1 MATSGVAALFEGNVM
16 IQYRKILPAAVAFS
30 LAGAAHAQTAPPV
43 ATSDTSDND
52 IVVADYHAAPDIV
65 VAARVPQF
73 PDQVGQAVTVLT
85 RADIERRQ
93 TIVLSDLLATTPG
106 VTVSRTGGIGTV
118 TAVRIRG
125 AEGEQTLTI
134 IDGIRVNDP
143 SSPGGAFDFGTLLAG
158 SIDRIEVLRGP
169 NSVPWGSQ
177 AIGGVI
183 NIVTATPTTGVQA
196 RGQVEYGAH
205 DQVYVNAGL
214 SGGTGPLTAAFNGG
228 YLSTDGISAAANGTE
243 RDGFRQYGATGK
255 VGLELAPGIGLDLR
269 GYYAD
274 SRTHYDAAFPAPN
287 FVVSDSPAYSTAK
300 ESYGYV
306 GAHANLFDDRFHNRV
321 AFTIADIKRDNFDAP
336 DSPVSF
342 FSRGR
347 TERFEYQG
355 DFKVIEQLR
364 IVGGAEHE
372 NSRFNDGS
380 TFASTGITS
389 VYGEAIVNPIRQ
401 LTITGGVRH
410 DDHRTFGSRTT
421 FGADAA
427 LALDTG
433 TTLRASYGEGF
444 KAPTLY
450 QLYSFYGNTTL
461 APETAQSYDVGIQ
474 QRLLSNQVS
483 ASVAYF
489 HRDTRNQID
498 FASCPAAQVTVVTS
512 ICFQRPFGVYN
523 NIARTRSE
531 GVEVEL
537 ALRPV
542 ETLTVTGNY
551 SYIDAKNRSAGANL
565 GKDLAR
571 RPKQTVSVSGDY
583 RFPFGLSIGG
593 TVSHVGDSFDNAGN
607 SVRLDG
613 YVLAGFGAE
622 MAIGRRLSVY
632 GRIDNAFDE
641 KYRTVANYGT
651 DGRTAFGGIRVK
663 LD

>member
-1 MATSGVAALFEGNVM
+1 MSNKYKYVIAGVVLG
-16 IQYRKILPAAVAFS
+16 
-30 LAGAAHAQTAPPV
+30 LASAAHAQTTTPP
-43 ATSDTSDND
+43 
-52 IVVADYHAAPDIV
+52 AAPDQADNEIV
-65 VAARVPQF
+65 IDERPAARRAEPDIIVAARVPQNNNEL
-73 PDQVGQAVTVLT
+73 GQAVTVLT

-93 TIVLSDLLATTPG
+93 TVVLSDLLATTPG
-106 VTVSRTGGIGTV
+106 VTVSRTGGIGTL

-125 AEGEQTLTI
+125 AEGDQTLTI

-143 SSPGGAFDFGTLLAG
+143 SSTGGAFDFGTLLAG
-158 SIDRIEVLRGP
+158 SIDRIEILRGP

-177 AIGGVI
+177 AIGGVV
-183 NIVTATPTTGVQA
+183 NIVTATPTQGLHA
-196 RGQVEYGAH
+196 RGNIEYGSH
-205 DQVYVNAGL
+205 DTLYANAGL
-214 SGGTGPLTAAFNGG
+214 SGGTGPLTAAFTGG
-228 YLSTDGISAAANGTE
+228 YLRTDGISAAANGTE

-255 VGLELAPGIGLDLR
+255 VGLEITPDIGIDLR

-274 SRTHYDAAFPAPN
+274 SRTQYDAAFPAPN
-287 FVVSDSPAYSTAK
+287 YVVSDSPAYSTAK
-300 ESYGYV
+300 EAYGYV

-336 DSPVSF
+336 ATPVSF

-347 TERFEYQG
+347 TERYEYQG
-355 DFKVIEQLR
+355 DFQLIDQLR

-389 VYGEAIVNPIRQ
+389 VYGEAIAKPVRQ

-410 DDHRTFGSRTT
+410 DDHRTFGAHTT

-450 QLYSFYGNTTL
+450 QLYSFYGTRSL
-461 APETAQSYDVGIQ
+461 KPETARSYDAGIQ
-474 QRLLSNQVS
+474 QRLLGGQVS
-483 ASVAYF
+483 VSVTYF
-489 HRDTRNQID
+489 HRDTTNQID
-498 FASCPAAQVTVVTS
+498 FDLNTFTYQ
-512 ICFQRPFGVYN
+512 
-523 NIARTRSE
+523 NIARTRAE

-537 ALRPV
+537 ALHPV
-542 ETLTVTGNY
+542 QALTVTGNY
-551 SYIDAKNRSAGANL
+551 SYIDAKNRSAGANF

-571 RPKQTVSVSGDY
+571 RPKQTVSVSADY
-583 RFPFGLSIGG
+583 AFPFGLSLGG

-613 YVLAGFGAE
+613 YVLAGFRAE
-622 MAIGRRLSVY
+622 MAIGHRLSVY

-651 DGRTAFGGIRVK
+651 DGRAVYGGIRVK

>member
-1 MATSGVAALFEGNVM
+1 M
-16 IQYRKILPAAVAFS
+16 IQYRKMIPTVLALGF
-30 LAGAAHAQTAPPV
+30 AGAAQAQTAPV
-43 ATSDTSDND
+43 APTQDGSATD
-52 IVVADYHAAPDIV
+52 IVIADLRTEPDIV
-65 VAARVPQF
+65 VAARVPQYSY
-73 PDQVGQAVTVLT
+73 QVGQAVTVLT
-85 RADIERRQ
+85 RAEIERRQ

-158 SIDRIEVLRGP
+158 SIDRVEVLRGP

-183 NIVTATPTTGVQA
+183 NIVTATPTEGVQA
-196 RGQVEYGAH
+196 RGQIEYGAH
-205 DQVYVNAGL
+205 DSLYANAGL

-228 YLSTDGISAAANGTE
+228 YLRTDGISAAANGTE

-255 VGLELAPGIGLDLR
+255 VGLELAPGIGIDLR

-274 SRTHYDAAFPAPN
+274 SRTMIDGFPAPN
-287 FVVSDSPAYSTAK
+287 YTLADTPEYSTSK
-300 ESYGYV
+300 EAYGYV
-306 GAHANLFDDRFHNRV
+306 GAHANLFDDRFRNRV

-336 DSPVSF
+336 NTPVSF

-355 DFKVIEQLR
+355 DFRVIDQLR
-364 IVGGAEHE
+364 IVGGVEHE
-372 NSRFNDGS
+372 DSRFNDGG

-389 VYGEAIVNPIRQ
+389 VYGEAIVNPVRQ

-433 TTLRASYGEGF
+433 TTFRASYGEGF

-450 QLYSFYGNTTL
+450 QLYSFYGNTSL
-461 APETAQSYDVGIQ
+461 VPETARSYDVGIQ
-474 QRLLSNQVS
+474 QRLLGNQVS
-483 ASVAYF
+483 ASVTYF
-489 HRDTRNQID
+489 HRDTKNQID

-512 ICFQRPFGVYN
+512 ICYQRPFGVYN
-523 NIARTRSE
+523 NIAKTQAE

-537 ALRPV
+537 ALHPV
-542 ETLTVTGNY
+542 EALTVTGNY

-571 RPKQTVSVSGDY
+571 RPKQTLSMSADY

-593 TVSHVGDSFDNAGN
+593 TVAHVGDSFDNAGN
-607 SVRLDG
+607 TVRLDG
-613 YVLAGFGAE
+613 FVLAGFRAE

-641 KYRTVANYGT
+641 TYRTVAGYGT
-651 DGRTAFGGIRVK
+651 DGRAAFGGIRVK

>member
-1 MATSGVAALFEGNVM
+1 M
-16 IQYRKILPAAVAFS
+16 IHYRKLLPTVLAFGF
-30 LAGAAHAQTAPPV
+30 AGAAQAQTTPPV
-43 ATSDTSDND
+43 TQDDSSAND
-52 IVVADYHAAPDIV
+52 MVVADSRIEPDIV
-65 VAARVPQF
+65 VAARVPQYSY
-73 PDQVGQAVTVLT
+73 QVGQAVTVLT

-106 VTVSRTGGIGTV
+106 VTVTRNGGIGTI

-158 SIDRIEVLRGP
+158 SIDRIEILRGP

-177 AIGGVI
+177 AIGGVV
-183 NIVTATPTTGVQA
+183 NIVTATPSQGAQA
-196 RGQVEYGAH
+196 RGQIEYGAH
-205 DQVYVNAGL
+205 NSLYANAGL
-214 SGGTGPLTAAFNGG
+214 SGGTGALTAAFNGG
-228 YLSTDGISAAANGTE
+228 YLRTDGISAAANGTE

-255 VGLELAPGIGLDLR
+255 VGVELAPGIGIDLR

-274 SRTHYDAAFPAPN
+274 SRTQYDSAFPPPN
-287 FVVSDSPAYSTAK
+287 YVVSDSPAYSTAK
-300 ESYGYV
+300 EAYGYA
-306 GAHANLFDDRFHNRV
+306 GAHANLFDDRFRNRV

-336 DSPVSF
+336 NTPVSF

-355 DFKVIEQLR
+355 DFKVIDQLR

-372 NSRFNDGS
+372 DSRFNDGS
-380 TFASTGITS
+380 TFAATGITS
-389 VYGEAIVNPIRQ
+389 AYGEAIVNPVRQ

-410 DDHRTFGSRTT
+410 DDHRTFGGHTT

-450 QLYSFYGNTTL
+450 QLYSFYGTRSL
-461 APETAQSYDVGIQ
+461 VPETARSYDVGIQ
-474 QRLLSNQVS
+474 QRLLGNQVS
-483 ASVAYF
+483 ASVTYF
-489 HRDTRNQID
+489 HRDTKNQID
-498 FASCPAAQVTVVTS
+498 FDLGTFTYQ
-512 ICFQRPFGVYN
+512 
-523 NIARTRSE
+523 NIAQTRAE

-542 ETLTVTGNY
+542 EALTVTGNY
-551 SYIDAKNRSAGANL
+551 SYIDAKNRSTGTNF
-565 GKDLAR
+565 GRDLAR
-571 RPKQTVSVSGDY
+571 RPKQTLSVSADY
-583 RFPFGLSIGG
+583 RFAFGLSVGG

-607 SVRLDG
+607 TVRLDG
-613 YVLAGFGAE
+613 YVLAGFRAE
-622 MAIGRRLSVY
+622 MAIGHRLSVY
-632 GRIDNAFDE
+632 GRIDNAFNE
-641 KYRTVANYGT
+641 KYQTVANYGT
-651 DGRTAFGGIRVK
+651 DGRAAFGGIRVK

>member
-1 MATSGVAALFEGNVM
+1 MIVFQKLIPAALALG
-16 IQYRKILPAAVAFS
+16 
-30 LAGAAHAQTAPPV
+30 LAGTAHAQTAP
-43 ATSDTSDND
+43 AAK
-52 IVVADYHAAPDIV
+52 ADESGTIDVIIADERAEPDII
-65 VAARVPQF
+65 VAARVPQSSS
-73 PDQVGQAVTVLT
+73 QVGQAVTVLT
-85 RADIERRQ
+85 RAELERRQ
-93 TIVLSDLLATTPG
+93 TIVLSDVLATTPG
-106 VTVSRTGGIGTV
+106 VTVSRTGGVGTV

-158 SIDRIEVLRGP
+158 SIDRVEVLRGP

-177 AIGGVI
+177 AIGGVV
-183 NIVTATPTTGVQA
+183 NVTTASPTQGLQA
-196 RGQVEYGAH
+196 RGRIEYGSH
-205 DQVYVNAGL
+205 DSVYANAGL
-214 SGGTGPLTAAFNGG
+214 SGGTGPLTASFNGG
-228 YLSTDGISAAANGTE
+228 YTRTDGISAAANGTE

-255 VGLELAPGIGLDLR
+255 VGLELAPGIGIDLR

-274 SRTHYDAAFPAPN
+274 SRTHYDSAFPAPT

-300 ESYGYV
+300 EAYGYV
-306 GAHANLFDDRFHNRV
+306 GAHANLLDDRFRNRI

-336 DSPVSF
+336 ATPVSF

-355 DFKVIEQLR
+355 DFRVNDQVRL
-364 IVGGAEHE
+364 VGGAEYE

-389 VYGEAIVNPIRQ
+389 VYGEAIVNPVRQ

-433 TTLRASYGEGF
+433 TTFRASYGEGF

-450 QLYSFYGNTTL
+450 QLYSFYGNTSL
-461 APETAQSYDVGIQ
+461 APETARSYDVGIQ
-474 QRLLSNQVS
+474 QRLLGNQVS
-483 ASVAYF
+483 ASVTYF
-489 HRDTRNQID
+489 HRDTKNQID
-498 FASCPAAQVTVVTS
+498 FASCPAAQTTVVTS

-523 NIARTRSE
+523 NIAKARAE

-537 ALRPV
+537 TLRPV
-542 ETLTVTGNY
+542 EAFTVTGNY
-551 SYIDAKNRSAGANL
+551 SYIDAKNRSVGSNL

-571 RPKQTVSVSGDY
+571 RPKQTMSLLADY
-583 RFPFGLSIGG
+583 RFPIGLSIGG
-593 TVSHVGDSFDNAGN
+593 TVTHVGDSFDNAGN
-607 SVRLDG
+607 TVRLDG
-613 YVLAGFGAE
+613 YVLAGFRAE
-622 MAIGRRLSVY
+622 MPIGQRLVVY

-641 KYRTVANYGT
+641 RYRTVANYGT
-651 DGRTAFGGIRVK
+651 DGRTVSGGIRVK

>member
-1 MATSGVAALFEGNVM
+1 M
-16 IQYRKILPAAVAFS
+16 IHYRKLLPTVLALGF
-30 LAGAAHAQTAPPV
+30 AGAAQAQTTPPV
-43 ATSDTSDND
+43 TQDDSSAND
-52 IVVADYHAAPDIV
+52 MVVADSRIEPDIV
-65 VAARVPQF
+65 VAARVPQYSY
-73 PDQVGQAVTVLT
+73 QVGQAVTVLT
-85 RADIERRQ
+85 RAEIERRQ

-106 VTVSRTGGIGTV
+106 VTVTRNGGIGTI

-158 SIDRIEVLRGP
+158 SIDRIEILRGP

-177 AIGGVI
+177 AIGGVV
-183 NIVTATPTTGVQA
+183 NIVTATPSQGAQA
-196 RGQVEYGAH
+196 RGQIEYGAH
-205 DQVYVNAGL
+205 NSLYANAGL
-214 SGGTGPLTAAFNGG
+214 SGGTGALTAAFNGG
-228 YLSTDGISAAANGTE
+228 YLRTDGISAAANGTE

-255 VGLELAPGIGLDLR
+255 VGVELAPGIGIDLR

-274 SRTHYDAAFPAPN
+274 SRTQYDSAFPPPN
-287 FVVSDSPAYSTAK
+287 YVVSDSPAYSTAK
-300 ESYGYV
+300 EAYGYA
-306 GAHANLFDDRFHNRV
+306 GAHANLFDDRFRNRV

-336 DSPVSF
+336 KTPVSF

-355 DFKVIEQLR
+355 DFKVIDQLR

-372 NSRFNDGS
+372 DSRFNDGS
-380 TFASTGITS
+380 TFAATGITS
-389 VYGEAIVNPIRQ
+389 AYGEAIVNPVRQ

-410 DDHRTFGSRTT
+410 DDHRTFGGHTT

-450 QLYSFYGNTTL
+450 QLYSFYGTRSL
-461 APETAQSYDVGIQ
+461 VPETARSYDVGIQ
-474 QRLLSNQVS
+474 QRLLGNQVS
-483 ASVAYF
+483 ASVTYF
-489 HRDTRNQID
+489 HRDTKNQID
-498 FASCPAAQVTVVTS
+498 FDLGTFTYQ
-512 ICFQRPFGVYN
+512 
-523 NIARTRSE
+523 NIAQTRAE

-542 ETLTVTGNY
+542 EALTVTGNY
-551 SYIDAKNRSAGANL
+551 SYIDAKNRSTGTNF
-565 GKDLAR
+565 GRDLAR
-571 RPKQTVSVSGDY
+571 RPKQTLSVSADY
-583 RFPFGLSIGG
+583 RFAFGLSVGG

-607 SVRLDG
+607 TVRLDG
-613 YVLAGFGAE
+613 YVLAGFRAE
-622 MAIGRRLSVY
+622 MAIGHRLSVY
-632 GRIDNAFDE
+632 GRIDNAFNE
-641 KYRTVANYGT
+641 KYQTVANYGT
-651 DGRTAFGGIRVK
+651 DGRAAFGGIRVK

>member
-1 MATSGVAALFEGNVM
+1 MLALGF
-16 IQYRKILPAAVAFS
+16 
-30 LAGAAHAQTAPPV
+30 AGAAQAQTTPPV
-43 ATSDTSDND
+43 TQDDSSAND
-52 IVVADYHAAPDIV
+52 MVVADSRIEPDIV
-65 VAARVPQF
+65 VAARVPQYSY
-73 PDQVGQAVTVLT
+73 QVGQAVTVLT
-85 RADIERRQ
+85 RAEIERRQ

-106 VTVSRTGGIGTV
+106 VTVTRNGGIGTI

-158 SIDRIEVLRGP
+158 SIDRIEILRGP

-177 AIGGVI
+177 AIGGVV
-183 NIVTATPTTGVQA
+183 NIVTATPSQGAQA
-196 RGQVEYGAH
+196 RGQIEYGAH
-205 DQVYVNAGL
+205 NSLYANAGL
-214 SGGTGPLTAAFNGG
+214 SGGTGALTAAFNGG
-228 YLSTDGISAAANGTE
+228 YLRTDGISAAANGTE

-255 VGLELAPGIGLDLR
+255 VGVELAPGIGIDLR

-274 SRTHYDAAFPAPN
+274 SRTQYDSAFPPPN
-287 FVVSDSPAYSTAK
+287 YVVSDSPAYSTAK
-300 ESYGYV
+300 EAYGYA
-306 GAHANLFDDRFHNRV
+306 GAHANLFDDRFRNRV

-336 DSPVSF
+336 NTPVSF

-355 DFKVIEQLR
+355 DFKVIDQLR

-372 NSRFNDGS
+372 DSRFNDGS
-380 TFASTGITS
+380 TFAATGITS
-389 VYGEAIVNPIRQ
+389 AYGEAIVNPVRQ

-410 DDHRTFGSRTT
+410 DDHRTFGGHTT

-450 QLYSFYGNTTL
+450 QLYSFYGTRSL
-461 APETAQSYDVGIQ
+461 VPETARSYDVGIQ
-474 QRLLSNQVS
+474 QRLLGNQVS
-483 ASVAYF
+483 ASVTYF
-489 HRDTRNQID
+489 HRDTKNQID
-498 FASCPAAQVTVVTS
+498 FDLGTFTYQ
-512 ICFQRPFGVYN
+512 
-523 NIARTRSE
+523 NIAQTRAE

-542 ETLTVTGNY
+542 EALTVTGNY
-551 SYIDAKNRSAGANL
+551 SYIDAKNRSTGTNF
-565 GKDLAR
+565 GRDLAR
-571 RPKQTVSVSGDY
+571 RPKQTLSVSADY
-583 RFPFGLSIGG
+583 RFAFGLSVGG

-607 SVRLDG
+607 TVRLDG
-613 YVLAGFGAE
+613 YVLAGFRAE
-622 MAIGRRLSVY
+622 MAIGHRLSVY
-632 GRIDNAFDE
+632 GRIDNAFNE
-641 KYRTVANYGT
+641 KYQTVANYGT
-651 DGRTAFGGIRVK
+651 DGRAAFGGIRVK

>member
-1 MATSGVAALFEGNVM
+1 M
-16 IQYRKILPAAVAFS
+16 IHYRKLLPTVLALGF
-30 LAGAAHAQTAPPV
+30 AGAAQAQTTPPV
-43 ATSDTSDND
+43 TQDDSSAND
-52 IVVADYHAAPDIV
+52 MVVADSRIEPDIV
-65 VAARVPQF
+65 VAARVPQYSY
-73 PDQVGQAVTVLT
+73 QVGQAVTVLT
-85 RADIERRQ
+85 RAEIERRQ

-106 VTVSRTGGIGTV
+106 VTVTRNGGIGTI

-158 SIDRIEVLRGP
+158 SIDRIEILRGP

-177 AIGGVI
+177 AIGGVV
-183 NIVTATPTTGVQA
+183 NIVTATPSQGAQA
-196 RGQVEYGAH
+196 RGQIEYGAH
-205 DQVYVNAGL
+205 NSLYANAGL
-214 SGGTGPLTAAFNGG
+214 SGGTGALTAAFNGG
-228 YLSTDGISAAANGTE
+228 YLRTDGISAAANGTE

-255 VGLELAPGIGLDLR
+255 VGVELAPGIGIDLR

-274 SRTHYDAAFPAPN
+274 SRTQYDSAFPPPN
-287 FVVSDSPAYSTAK
+287 YVVSDSPAYSTAK
-300 ESYGYV
+300 EAYGYA
-306 GAHANLFDDRFHNRV
+306 GAHANLFDDRFRNRV

-336 DSPVSF
+336 NTPVSF

-355 DFKVIEQLR
+355 DFKVIDQLR

-372 NSRFNDGS
+372 DSRFNDGS
-380 TFASTGITS
+380 TFAATGITS
-389 VYGEAIVNPIRQ
+389 AYGEAIVNPVRQ

-410 DDHRTFGSRTT
+410 DDHRTFGGHTT

-450 QLYSFYGNTTL
+450 QLYSFYGTRSL
-461 APETAQSYDVGIQ
+461 VPETARSYDVGIQ
-474 QRLLSNQVS
+474 QRLLGNQVS
-483 ASVAYF
+483 ASVTYF
-489 HRDTRNQID
+489 HRDTKNQID
-498 FASCPAAQVTVVTS
+498 FDLGTFTYQ
-512 ICFQRPFGVYN
+512 
-523 NIARTRSE
+523 NIAQTRAE

-542 ETLTVTGNY
+542 EALTVTGNY
-551 SYIDAKNRSAGANL
+551 SYIDAKNRSTGTNF
-565 GKDLAR
+565 GRDLAR
-571 RPKQTVSVSGDY
+571 RPKQTLSVSADY
-583 RFPFGLSIGG
+583 RFAFGLSVGG

-607 SVRLDG
+607 TVRLDG
-613 YVLAGFGAE
+613 YVLAGFRAE
-622 MAIGRRLSVY
+622 MAIGHRLSVY
-632 GRIDNAFDE
+632 GRIDNAFNE
-641 KYRTVANYGT
+641 KYQTVANYGT
-651 DGRTAFGGIRVK
+651 DGRAAFGGIRVK

>member
-1 MATSGVAALFEGNVM
+1 M
-16 IQYRKILPAAVAFS
+16 IHYRKLLPTVLALGF
-30 LAGAAHAQTAPPV
+30 AGAAQAQTTPPV
-43 ATSDTSDND
+43 TQDDSSAND
-52 IVVADYHAAPDIV
+52 IVVADSRIEPDIV
-65 VAARVPQF
+65 VAARVPQYSY
-73 PDQVGQAVTVLT
+73 QVGQAVTVLT
-85 RADIERRQ
+85 RAEIERRQ

-106 VTVSRTGGIGTV
+106 VTVTRNGGIGTI

-158 SIDRIEVLRGP
+158 SIDRVEILRGP

-177 AIGGVI
+177 AIGGVV
-183 NIVTATPTTGVQA
+183 NIVTATPSQGAQA
-196 RGQVEYGAH
+196 RGQIEYGAH
-205 DQVYVNAGL
+205 NSLYANAGL
-214 SGGTGPLTAAFNGG
+214 SGGTGALTAAFNGG
-228 YLSTDGISAAANGTE
+228 YLRTDGISAAANGTE

-255 VGLELAPGIGLDLR
+255 VGVELAPGIRIDLR

-274 SRTHYDAAFPAPN
+274 SRTQYDSAFPPPN
-287 FVVSDSPAYSTAK
+287 YVVSDSPAYSTAK
-300 ESYGYV
+300 EAYGYA
-306 GAHANLFDDRFHNRV
+306 GAHANLFDDRFRNRV

-336 DSPVSF
+336 NAPVSF

-355 DFKVIEQLR
+355 DFKLIDQVR

-372 NSRFNDGS
+372 DSRFNDGS
-380 TFASTGITS
+380 TFAATGITS
-389 VYGEAIVNPIRQ
+389 VYGEAIVNPVRQ

-410 DDHRTFGSRTT
+410 DDHRTFGRHTT

-450 QLYSFYGNTTL
+450 QLYSFYGTRSL
-461 APETAQSYDVGIQ
+461 VPETARSYDVGIQ
-474 QRLLSNQVS
+474 QRLLGNQVS
-483 ASVAYF
+483 ASVTYF
-489 HRDTRNQID
+489 HRDTKNQID
-498 FASCPAAQVTVVTS
+498 FDLGTFTYQ
-512 ICFQRPFGVYN
+512 
-523 NIARTRSE
+523 NIAQTRAE

-542 ETLTVTGNY
+542 EALTVTGNY
-551 SYIDAKNRSAGANL
+551 SYIDAKNRSTGTNF
-565 GKDLAR
+565 GRDLAR
-571 RPKQTVSVSGDY
+571 RPKQTLSVSADY
-583 RFPFGLSIGG
+583 RFAFGLSVGG

-607 SVRLDG
+607 TVRLDG
-613 YVLAGFGAE
+613 YVLAGFRAE
-622 MAIGRRLSVY
+622 MAIGHRLSVY
-632 GRIDNAFDE
+632 GRIDNAFNE
-641 KYRTVANYGT
+641 KYQTVANYGT
-651 DGRTAFGGIRVK
+651 DGRAAFGGIRVK

>member
-1 MATSGVAALFEGNVM
+1 MSNKHKYLIAAAALN
-16 IQYRKILPAAVAFS
+16 LAAT
-30 LAGAAHAQTAPPV
+30 AHAQSSPPS
-43 ATSDTSDND
+43 ATPDQSDND
-52 IVVADYHAAPDIV
+52 IVVADSRIEPDII
-65 VAARVPQF
+65 VAARVPQY
-73 PDQVGQAVTVLT
+73 QYELGQAVTVLT

-93 TIVLSDLLATTPG
+93 TVVLSDLLATTPG

-118 TAVRIRG
+118 TALRIRG

-158 SIDRIEVLRGP
+158 SIDRIEILRGP

-177 AIGGVI
+177 AIGGVV
-183 NIVTATPTTGVQA
+183 NITTARPTQGLQA
-196 RGQVEYGAH
+196 RGSVEYGSH
-205 DQVYVNAGL
+205 DSVYANAGL
-214 SGGTGPLTAAFNGG
+214 SGGTGPVTAALTGG
-228 YLSTDGISAAANGTE
+228 YLRTDGISAAANGTE

-255 VGLELAPGIGLDLR
+255 VGLEITPDIGIDLR

-274 SRTHYDAAFPAPN
+274 SRTEYDAAFPAPMY
-287 FVVSDSPAYSTAK
+287 VVSDSPAYSTAK
-300 ESYGYV
+300 EAYGYV

-321 AFTIADIKRDNFDAP
+321 AFTIADIKRDNYDAP
-336 DSPVSF
+336 ATPVSF
-342 FSRGR
+342 YSRGR
-347 TERFEYQG
+347 TERYEYQG
-355 DFKVIEQLR
+355 DFQVIDQLR

-389 VYGEAIVNPIRQ
+389 VYGEAIAKPVRQ
-401 LTITGGVRH
+401 LTVTGGVRH
-410 DDHRTFGSRTT
+410 DDHRTFGAHTT

-450 QLYSFYGNTTL
+450 QLYSFYGTRSL
-461 APETAQSYDVGIQ
+461 KPETARSYDVGIQ
-474 QRLLSNQVS
+474 QRLLGGQVS
-483 ASVAYF
+483 ASVTYF
-489 HRDTRNQID
+489 HRDTTNQID
-498 FASCPAAQVTVVTS
+498 FDLNTFTYQ
-512 ICFQRPFGVYN
+512 
-523 NIARTRSE
+523 NIARTRAE
-531 GVEVEL
+531 GVEVEI
-537 ALRPV
+537 ALHPV
-542 ETLTVTGNY
+542 QALSVTGNY
-551 SYIDAKNRSAGANL
+551 SYIDAKNRSPGTNF

-571 RPKQTVSVSGDY
+571 RPKQTVSVSADY
-583 RFPFGLSIGG
+583 VFPFGLSVGG

-613 YVLAGFGAE
+613 YVLAGFRAE
-622 MAIGRRLSVY
+622 MAIGHRLSVY

-651 DGRTAFGGIRVK
+651 DGRAAYGGIRVK

>member
-1 MATSGVAALFEGNVM
+1 M
-16 IQYRKILPAAVAFS
+16 IHYRKILPAALAFG
-30 LAGAAHAQTAPPV
+30 LAGTAQAQTTPSV
-43 ATSDTSDND
+43 ATDTDATND
-52 IVVADYHAAPDIV
+52 IVIADSRIEPDII
-65 VAARVPQF
+65 VAARVPQYSY
-73 PDQVGQAVTVLT
+73 QVGQAVTVLT
-85 RADIERRQ
+85 RAEIERRQ

-106 VTVSRTGGIGTV
+106 VTVTRTGGIGTV

-177 AIGGVI
+177 AIGGVV
-183 NIVTATPTTGVQA
+183 NIVTASPTGGVQA
-196 RGQVEYGAH
+196 RGRIEYGSH
-205 DQVYVNAGL
+205 DSVYANAGL
-214 SGGTGPLTAAFNGG
+214 SGGAGPLTASFNGG
-228 YLSTDGISAAANGTE
+228 YTRTDGISAAANGTE

-255 VGLELAPGIGLDLR
+255 VGLEVAPGIGIDLR

-274 SRTHYDAAFPAPN
+274 SRTQYDAAFPAPN
-287 FVVSDSPAYSTAK
+287 YVVSDSPAYSTAK
-300 ESYGYV
+300 EANGYV
-306 GAHANLFDDRFHNRV
+306 GAHANLLDDRFRNRI

-336 DSPVSF
+336 STPVSF

-355 DFKVIEQLR
+355 DFKIIDQVR
-364 IVGGAEHE
+364 IVGGVEHE

-380 TFASTGITS
+380 TFASTAITS
-389 VYGEAIVNPIRQ
+389 VYGEAIVTPIRQ

-410 DDHRTFGSRTT
+410 DDHRTFGTRTT

-433 TTLRASYGEGF
+433 TTFRASYGEGF

-450 QLYSFYGNTTL
+450 QLYSFYGNTRL
-461 APETAQSYDVGIQ
+461 APETARSYDVGIQ
-474 QRLLSNQVS
+474 QRLLGNQVS
-483 ASVAYF
+483 ASVTYF

-498 FASCPAAQVTVVTS
+498 FASCPAAVVTVVSS
-512 ICFQRPFGVYN
+512 ICYQRPFGVYN
-523 NIARTRSE
+523 NIAKASAE

-537 ALRPV
+537 AVRPV
-542 ETLTVTGNY
+542 EALTVTGNY
-551 SYIDAKNRSAGANL
+551 SYIDAKNRSSGATL

-571 RPKQTVSVSGDY
+571 RPKQTVSLSGDY

-607 SVRLDG
+607 TVRLDG
-613 YVLAGFGAE
+613 YVLAGFRAE

-651 DGRTAFGGIRVK
+651 DGRAAFGGIRVK

>member
-1 MATSGVAALFEGNVM
+1 MIHYRNLIPAALALG
-16 IQYRKILPAAVAFS
+16 
-30 LAGAAHAQTAPPV
+30 LAGTAHAQTAPTAKADEPG
-43 ATSDTSDND
+43 SND
-52 IVVADYHAAPDIV
+52 IVVADSRVAPDII

-73 PDQVGQAVTVLT
+73 SNQVGQAVTVLT
-85 RADIERRQ
+85 RAELERRQ
-93 TIVLSDLLATTPG
+93 TIVLSDVLATTPG
-106 VTVSRTGGIGTV
+106 VTVSRTGGVGGV

-134 IDGIRVNDP
+134 IDGVRVNDP
-143 SSPGGAFDFGTLLAG
+143 SSPGGAFDFGKLIAG

-177 AIGGVI
+177 AIGGVV
-183 NIVTATPTTGVQA
+183 NIVTASPTEGLQA
-196 RGQVEYGAH
+196 RGRIEYGSH
-205 DQVYVNAGL
+205 DSLFANAGL
-214 SGGTGPLTAAFNGG
+214 SGGTGPLTASFNGG
-228 YLSTDGISAAANGTE
+228 YLRTDGISAAASGTE
-243 RDGFRQYGATGK
+243 PDGFRQYGATGK
-255 VGLELAPGIGLDLR
+255 VGLELAPGVGIDLR

-274 SRTHYDAAFPAPN
+274 SRTQYDAAFPPPN
-287 FVVSDSPAYSTAK
+287 FVVGDSPAYSTAK
-300 ESYGYV
+300 EAYGYI
-306 GAHANLFDDRFHNRV
+306 GAHANLIDDRFRNRV

-336 DSPVSF
+336 ATPVSF

-355 DFKVIEQLR
+355 DFRVNDQLR
-364 IVGGAEHE
+364 FVGGAEHE

-389 VYGEAIVNPIRQ
+389 VYGEAIVTPVRQ

-410 DDHRTFGSRTT
+410 DDHRTFGGRTT

-450 QLYSFYGNTTL
+450 QLFSAYGNRQL
-461 APETAQSYDVGIQ
+461 APETARSYDVGLQ
-474 QRLLSNQVS
+474 QSVLGGAAS
-483 ASVAYF
+483 ASVTYF

-498 FASCPAAQVTVVTS
+498 FASCPAAQVTNAAS
-512 ICFQRPFGVYN
+512 ICFNRRFGVYD
-523 NIARTRSE
+523 NIARTRAE

-537 ALRPV
+537 ALHPV
-542 ETLTVTGNY
+542 EALTVTGNY

-571 RPKQTVSVSGDY
+571 RPKQTVSLLADY

-593 TVSHVGDSFDNAGN
+593 TVTHVGDSFDNASN
-607 SVRLDG
+607 TVRLDG
-613 YVLAGFGAE
+613 YVLAGFRAE
-622 MAIGRRLSVY
+622 MAIGHRLSVY
-632 GRIDNAFDE
+632 GRIENAFDE
-641 KYRTVANYGT
+641 RYRTVANYGT
-651 DGRTAFGGIRVK
+651 DGRAAFGGIRVK

>member
-1 MATSGVAALFEGNVM
+1 MIHYRKLIPAALALG
-16 IQYRKILPAAVAFS
+16 
-30 LAGAAHAQTAPPV
+30 LAGAAQAQTNPAVTPDDSIANEV
-43 ATSDTSDND
+43 
-52 IVVADYHAAPDIV
+52 VVADSRIEPDII
-65 VAARVPQF
+65 VAARVPQYSY
-73 PDQVGQAVTVLT
+73 QVGQAVTVLT
-85 RADIERRQ
+85 RAEIERRQ

-106 VTVSRTGGIGTV
+106 VTVTRNGGIGTV

-158 SIDRIEVLRGP
+158 SIDRIEILRGP

-177 AIGGVI
+177 AIGGVV
-183 NIVTATPTTGVQA
+183 NIVTATPSQGAQA
-196 RGQVEYGAH
+196 RGQIEYGAH
-205 DQVYVNAGL
+205 NSLYANAGL

-228 YLSTDGISAAANGTE
+228 YLRTDGISAAANGTE

-255 VGLELAPGIGLDLR
+255 VGVELAPGIGIDVR
-269 GYYAD
+269 GFYAD
-274 SRTHYDAAFPAPN
+274 SRTQYDSAFPPPAY
-287 FVVSDSPAYSTAK
+287 VVSDSPAYSTAQ
-300 ESYGYV
+300 EAYGYA
-306 GAHANLFDDRFHNRV
+306 GAHANLLDDRFRNRV

-336 DSPVSF
+336 NTPVAF

-355 DFKVIEQLR
+355 DFRVVEQLR
-364 IVGGAEHE
+364 LVVGVEHE
-372 NSRFNDGS
+372 DSRFNDGS
-380 TFASTGITS
+380 TFAATGITS
-389 VYGEAIVNPIRQ
+389 VYGEAIVNPVRQ

-410 DDHRTFGSRTT
+410 DDHRTFGGHTT

-450 QLYSFYGNTTL
+450 QLYSYYGTRRL
-461 APETAQSYDVGIQ
+461 VPETARSYDVGIQ
-474 QRLLSNQVS
+474 QRLLGNQVS
-483 ASVAYF
+483 ASVTYF
-489 HRDTRNQID
+489 HRDTKNQID
-498 FASCPAAQVTVVTS
+498 FDLGTFTYQ
-512 ICFQRPFGVYN
+512 
-523 NIARTRSE
+523 NIAQTRAE

-542 ETLTVTGNY
+542 EALTVTGNY
-551 SYIDAKNRSAGANL
+551 SYINAKNRSTGANF

-571 RPKQTVSVSGDY
+571 RPKQTLSVSADY
-583 RFPFGLSIGG
+583 RFAFGLSVGG

-607 SVRLDG
+607 TVRLDG
-613 YVLAGFGAE
+613 YVLAGFRAE

-651 DGRTAFGGIRVK
+651 DGRAAFGGIRVK